1 MEDINDESFEEV
13 SKIYE
18 RELSRKNSLESKASY
33 IFGVIS
39 LIITLFVELL
49 FNRHDLFKNNLII
62 VLITLFFIISISS
75 LFLCLLI
82 MKVKYIPYPIKITD
96 NINDMRRNLI
106 DINKEEIK
114 SNIYYNYL
122 GSISILNIYNN
133 KDSEKLDIIYYL
145 VIGMILIILLIL
157 GGICVR

>member
-1 MEDINDESFEEV
+1 
-13 SKIYE
+13 
-18 RELSRKNSLESKASY
+18 
-33 IFGVIS
+33 
-39 LIITLFVELL
+39 
-49 FNRHDLFKNNLII
+49 
-62 VLITLFFIISISS
+62 
-75 LFLCLLI
+75 

-96 NINDMRRNLI
+96 NINDMRRSLI

-133 KDSEKLDIIYYL
+133 KDSEKLNIIYYL

>member
-1 MEDINDESFEEV
+1 MDEINDESFEEV
-13 SKIYE
+13 TKIYE
-18 RELSRKNSLESKASY
+18 RELSRKNSLETKASY

-49 FNRHDLFKNNLII
+49 FNKPDLFNNTMII
-62 VLITLFFIISISS
+62 VLIILFFSISIISLI
-75 LFLCLLI
+75 LCLLI

-114 SNIYYNYL
+114 TNIYYNYL

>member
-13 SKIYE
+13 TKIYE

-49 FNRHDLFKNNLII
+49 FNKPYLFNNILII
-62 VLITLFFIISISS
+62 VLIVLFFIISISS

-96 NINDMRRNLI
+96 NINDMRRDLI

>member
-1 MEDINDESFEEV
+1 
-13 SKIYE
+13 
-18 RELSRKNSLESKASY
+18 
-33 IFGVIS
+33 
-39 LIITLFVELL
+39 
-49 FNRHDLFKNNLII
+49 
-62 VLITLFFIISISS
+62 
-75 LFLCLLI
+75 

-114 SNIYYNYL
+114 TNIYYNYL